1 MIRPSRVASVLSLVA
16 VLATATTSF
25 APASTGTT
33 GTVTQHPVAVTI
45 GSVATQL
52 GVKVVVGNESEFL
65 VGTSFT
71 GTLSEPEKLATFGI
85 KGMHAGARVTAV
97 RMAPDRVYVEADEL
111 EPPSRASAKLHLD
124 ADGNLLQPPKA

>member
-16 VLATATTSF
+16 VLATATMSF
-25 APASTGTT
+25 ASASTDTT
-33 GTVTQHPVAVTI
+33 STVTRHPVAVTI

-52 GVKVVVGNESEFL
+52 GVKVVVGNESEFV
-65 VGTSFT
+65 VGASFT
-71 GTLSEPEKLATFGI
+71 GTLSDPEKLATFGI
-85 KGMHAGARVTAV
+85 KGMHVGARVTAV

-124 ADGNLLQPPKA
+124 ADGNLIQPPKA